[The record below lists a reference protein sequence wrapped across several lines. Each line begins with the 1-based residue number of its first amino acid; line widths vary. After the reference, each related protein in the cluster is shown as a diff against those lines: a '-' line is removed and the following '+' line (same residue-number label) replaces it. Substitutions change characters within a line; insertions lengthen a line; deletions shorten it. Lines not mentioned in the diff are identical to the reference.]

1 MEQRH
6 QQGCL
11 QRARGEGETRAGDQ
25 QERNVREGGT
35 GVQQS
40 CAGRG
45 SKGCTGIGLKPAIIQ
60 FWVSNLPEPIWLNF
74 HLFQVAQGA

>member
-11 QRARGEGETRAGDQ
+11 QRARGERENRAGDQ
-25 QERNVREGGT
+25 QERNVREGGS
-35 GVQQS
+35 GMQWS

-45 SKGCTGIGLKPAIIQ
+45 SKGCTCIGLKPAVIH
-60 FWVSNLPEPIWLNF
+60 FRVSNLLEPIWLNF
-74 HLFQVAQGA
+74 HLFQVAREA